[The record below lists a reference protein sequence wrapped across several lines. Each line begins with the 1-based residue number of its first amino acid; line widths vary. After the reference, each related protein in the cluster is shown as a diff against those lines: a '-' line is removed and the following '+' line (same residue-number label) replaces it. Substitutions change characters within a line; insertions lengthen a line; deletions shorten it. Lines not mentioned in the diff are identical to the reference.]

1 MKITKEKLNK
11 IIKEEIEAVIIEGMF
26 SRLKSKMGF
35 GSKETTAAIDKA
47 WKASTAVEKL
57 AKEAEEA
64 GDMGKYELVSAYDTL
79 KKLLDRAAKAV
90 AETGLDGT
98 QKMRYKSLRRAAS
111 LAMDTMSYEI
121 TYAIDREEGAAAAEA
136 DKDQLR
142 RDKVAAEKSLKNA
155 MDVKKAV
162 AKKEKRD
169 QYHRNA
175 ADKEKYEKAAAE
187 RDERERNRVDTVQAG
202 NVVNVKNKDRVGAWG
217 S

>member
-136 DKDQLR
+136 AKDQLR